1 MSAFLK
7 KFTSRKFL
15 LALIA
20 TIAGVVAMCGV
31 PDGVVEA
38 VSAALTAL
46 IPTVI
51 YIITEG
57 RIDAAAVG
65 QIAGAVQDVAESVA
79 DNDKESGG
87 AGTGEDT
94 PAG

>member
-1 MSAFLK
+1 MSAFFK
-7 KFTSRKFL
+7 KFASRKFL

-79 DNDKESGG
+79 DSNKESGG

>member
-1 MSAFLK
+1 MKKLLE

-15 LALIA
+15 LAVV
-20 TIAGVVAMCGV
+20 TVIAGVVAMCGAS
-31 PDGVVEA
+31 DGVVEA
-38 VSAALTAL
+38 VTAALTAL

-65 QIAGAVQDVAESVA
+65 QIAGAVQDIAKGVAA
-79 DNDKESGG
+79 DIGDDADSG
-87 AGTGEDT
+87 TDT
-94 PAG
+94 DAPEG

>member
-1 MSAFLK
+1 MKKLIE

-15 LALIA
+15 LAVV
-20 TIAGVVAMCGV
+20 TVIAGVVAMCGA

-38 VSAALTAL
+38 VTAALTAL

-51 YIITEG
+51 YIVTEG

-65 QIAGAVQDVAESVA
+65 QIAGAVQDIAEGVAA
-79 DNDKESGG
+79 DNSDDADS
-87 AGTGEDT
+87 GTGDDN

>member
-1 MSAFLK
+1 MKKLIE

-15 LALIA
+15 LAVV
-20 TIAGVVAMCGV
+20 TVIAGVVAMCGASE
-31 PDGVVEA
+31 GVVEA
-38 VSAALTAL
+38 VTAALTAL

-65 QIAGAVQDVAESVA
+65 QIAGAVQDIAEGVANDNGGDA
-79 DNDKESGG
+79 DS
-87 AGTGEDT
+87 GTGDDN

>member
-1 MSAFLK
+1 MKKLLE

-79 DNDKESGG
+79 DNDQESDV

>member
-1 MSAFLK
+1 MKKLIE

-15 LALIA
+15 LAFVA
-20 TIAGVVAMCGV
+20 TIAGVVAMCGAS
-31 PDGVVEA
+31 DGVVEA
-38 VSAALTAL
+38 VTAALTTL

-79 DNDKESGG
+79 DNEKEDGG

-94 PAG
+94 PTG

>member
-1 MSAFLK
+1 MSAFFK
-7 KFTSRKFL
+7 KFASRKFL

-79 DNDKESGG
+79 DNNTESDG

-94 PAG
+94 QAG